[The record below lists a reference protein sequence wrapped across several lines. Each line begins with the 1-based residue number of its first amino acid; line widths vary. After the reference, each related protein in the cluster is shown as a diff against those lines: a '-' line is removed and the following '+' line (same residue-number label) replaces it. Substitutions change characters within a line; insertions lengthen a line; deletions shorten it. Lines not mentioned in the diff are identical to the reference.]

1 MAFVPS
7 INTIASRAQCRAPL
21 CMWSIPVKLLR
32 PIVVALLFTAAFCGC
47 KRSEDKG
54 ESLTVPEESG
64 RTANTPQT
72 KTITIGLLLKE
83 LSNPFFA
90 QMEKG
95 ARQAE
100 KDLGITLVVKSIA
113 HQTAVAQQVAHIEQ
127 MIADKVNALVI
138 VPTAAAELLPVLKKA
153 QDANIVVLNIDEP
166 LDPEMLK
173 SQGLRPIPFI
183 GVDNEQGGYLS
194 AKAISDQIT
203 QPAKAVIIQG
213 VVDAPSSVHRT
224 RGAVRAF
231 AENANL
237 TVVAQESANWKLEE
251 ARALAERLF
260 SKHPDIRA
268 VFCANDVM
276 ALGVANYLQTQRKT
290 DVLVAS
296 YDAIEEAK
304 QAIRDGHLHA
314 TVDQQPD
321 RQAYLAIR
329 YALHAVQGESLA
341 PQTTVDVKLL
351 TPAILAGDGQ

>member
-1 MAFVPS
+1 M
-7 INTIASRAQCRAPL
+7 T
-21 CMWSIPVKLLR
+21 MLR
-32 PIVVALLFTAAFCGC
+32 LVAIALLITAVLGGC
-47 KRSEDKG
+47 NRSPADKG
-54 ESLTVPEESG
+54 EALVTTDEPVRSAG
-64 RTANTPQT
+64 TPQT
-72 KTITIGLLLKE
+72 ETITIGLLLKE

-95 ARQAE
+95 ARKAE
-100 KDLGITLVVKSIA
+100 QDLSIHLVVKSIA
-113 HQTAVAQQVAHIEQ
+113 HQTAVEQQVAHIEQ
-127 MIADKVNALVI
+127 MIADKVSALVI

-153 QDANIVVLNIDEP
+153 QEQDIVIVNIDEP
-166 LDPEMLK
+166 MDPDMLA

-194 AKAISDQIT
+194 AKAISDKIT
-203 QPAKAVIIQG
+203 QPANAAIIQG

-231 AENANL
+231 AENTNL
-237 TVVAQESANWKLEE
+237 TVVAQESANWKLED

-276 ALGVANYLQTQRKT
+276 ALGVVNYLQTQRKT

-304 QAIRDGHLHA
+304 QAIRDGYLYA

-321 RQAYLAIR
+321 QQAYLAIG
-329 YALHAVQGESLA
+329 YALRAVRGETLA
-341 PQTTVDVKLL
+341 PRTTVDVKLL
-351 TPAILAGDGQ
+351 TPDNIAGQGH